1 MSFDLKAHLQTLSET
16 HAISGHEAPIRQ
28 VIRDAWADLVQAF
41 DQDGLGSLIGWKRAT
56 HPPQDQPTPSMMLAA
71 HMDEIGLMVRDIV
84 DGFVYVA
91 RVAGFDPRTA
101 LAKPVLVH
109 GKRTLRGVVAAVPPH
124 LLSDKDRER
133 YPSSEQLVIDLGLRD
148 EEVRQL
154 VRIGDMVT
162 PEAPMLSLLGQTVA
176 GKAFDDRACVAAV
189 TACLHHLQTMY
200 HAWDVAAV
208 ATVQEESGLYGAQT
222 AAQRLRPTLA
232 IALDVTFAP
241 QNGVPQDSARE
252 LNEGPVLA
260 LGANFHP
267 ALFKRLRQTAK
278 QHEMKLQIEPLPA
291 ASGTDA
297 WAIQV
302 AREGV
307 PCALL
312 SIPIRNMHSA
322 VETLDLRDIERAGRL
337 LAHFISEL
345 EADWTPAL
353 AQDAS
358 DDERGEGA

>member
-1 MSFDLKAHLQTLSET
+1 MPFDLKAHLQTLSET

-28 VIRDAWADLVQAF
+28 VIREAWTGLVQNF

-56 HPPQDQPTPSMMLAA
+56 RPPQSQPTPSIMLAA

-91 RVAGFDPRTA
+91 RVAGFDPRTT

-109 GKRTLRGVVAAVPPH
+109 GKRALRGVVAAAPPH
-124 LLSDKDRER
+124 LLSDKDRDH
-133 YPSSEQLVIDLGLRD
+133 YPSSEQLVIDLGLPD
-148 EEVRQL
+148 AEVRQL

-162 PEAPMLSLLGQTVA
+162 PDAPMLSLLGQTVA

-189 TACLHHLQTMY
+189 TACLHHLQAMH

-222 AAQRLRPTLA
+222 AAQHLRPTIA

-278 QHEMKLQIEPLPA
+278 QHEIKLQTEPLAA

-312 SIPIRNMHSA
+312 SIPVRNMHSA
-322 VETLDLRDIERAGRL
+322 VETLDLRDVERAGRL

-353 AQDAS
+353 AQDVNG
-358 DDERGEGA
+358 DEKGEGA